1 MADPA
6 AAILMCG
13 AGPRAEYT
21 IVNGK
26 VLVEHGKL
34 VGVDEEALWERA
46 NRIAEKM
53 LSAAEKKLGVRY
65 R

>member
-1 MADPA
+1 MTDPA
-6 AAILMCG
+6 SALLFCG

-21 IVNGK
+21 IVAGK

-34 VGVDEEALWERA
+34 LGVDEGALWERA
-46 NRIAEKM
+46 NDVAEQM
-53 LSAAEKKLGVRY
+53 LSAAEKKLGVSY